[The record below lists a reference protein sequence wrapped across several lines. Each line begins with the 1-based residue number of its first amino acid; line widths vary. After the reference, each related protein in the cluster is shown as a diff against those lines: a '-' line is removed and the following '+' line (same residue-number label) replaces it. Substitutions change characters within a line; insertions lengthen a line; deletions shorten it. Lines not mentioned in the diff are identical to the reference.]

1 LQSYDRLQ
9 TCFLQNSLLQILV
22 DLLLLIVE
30 YFVLPVIMHNL
41 YNNFLLVDRVCDK
54 SCTEM
59 KS

>member
-1 LQSYDRLQ
+1 
-9 TCFLQNSLLQILV
+9 
-22 DLLLLIVE
+22 
-30 YFVLPVIMHNL
+30 LPVIMHNL